1 MTLLAYQQALCDIV
15 ASPELCLRLRRE
27 PESVLAGYD
36 LSEKECRR
44 LETVVRQPGMST
56 SCTLY
61 RVNRMTPLSG
71 YLPLT
76 CRLLGDELVHE
87 AELFWAES
95 PPDDLH
101 FRREPERFARFL
113 EQRVA
118 SGAIADPYLLE
129 VLRFEL
135 AVNRLH
141 VATRAEDDPLTAVVH
156 FDHEPIVLL
165 GCLADR
171 RRPDPEPTRGEFFVL
186 LDATGGEIRLSEG
199 EPALA
204 QRLLA
209 ES

>member
-1 MTLLAYQQALCDIV
+1 VTLVAYQQALCDLV
-15 ASPELCLRLRRE
+15 ASPQLCLRLRRE
-27 PESVLAGYD
+27 PESALAGYD
-36 LSEKECRR
+36 LSEKERTR

-61 RVNRMTPLSG
+61 RVNRMTPIYG

-76 CRLLGDELVHE
+76 CLVLGDELVHE
-87 AELFWAES
+87 AERFWGEAPS
-95 PPDDLH
+95 DDRE
-101 FRREPERFARFL
+101 FRHEPERFARFL
-113 EQRVA
+113 EQRVE
-118 SGAIADPYLLE
+118 SGAVADPYLLE

-141 VATRAEDDPLTAVVH
+141 VATRTEDDPLTAVVH

-171 RRPDPEPTRGEFFVL
+171 KRPDPEPTRGEFFVL
-186 LDATGGEIRLSEG
+186 LDATDGEIRLSEG

-209 ES
+209 Q